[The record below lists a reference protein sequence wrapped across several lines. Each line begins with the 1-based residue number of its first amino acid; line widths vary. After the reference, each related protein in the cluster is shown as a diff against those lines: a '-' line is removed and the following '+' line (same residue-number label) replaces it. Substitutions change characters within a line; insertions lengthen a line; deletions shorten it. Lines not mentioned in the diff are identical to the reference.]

1 MCPLQGTQ
9 QHTKWAPKKGG
20 RNQYLINIHTTKEIS
35 QCYMLYNGLS
45 LSIITAD
52 AMEKN
57 DIPVSNV
64 HLTINLET
72 TGKVIWRQL
81 VFKED
86 KIMLWLNFYK

>member
-9 QHTKWAPKKGG
+9 QHTKWAPNKAG

-52 AMEKN
+52 SKETN
-57 DIPVSNV
+57 DINLSNV
-64 HLTINLET
+64 ILTRNLDT
-72 TGKVIWRQL
+72 TGKWPKANL
-81 VFKED
+81 FKED
-86 KIMLWLNFYK
+86 KNYFIL